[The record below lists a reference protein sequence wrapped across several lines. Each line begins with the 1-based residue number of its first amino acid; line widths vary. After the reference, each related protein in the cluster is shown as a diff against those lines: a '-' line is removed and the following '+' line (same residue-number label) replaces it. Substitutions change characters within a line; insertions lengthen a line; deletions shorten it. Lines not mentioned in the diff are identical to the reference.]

1 MIGDRIKELREQ
13 YGMTQT
19 ALAKKLG
26 LSRSAIN
33 AWEMGISIPS
43 TQYVVELAMLFR
55 VSSDFLLE
63 LHRTESIDVTGLNR
77 DERPCF
83 MACWIISIVTTTHWN
98 CWMGNLSPQLHPN
111 PPAGRGGG
119 LSSRL
124 CKFFLRFQRRKPPG
138 LLYSPAPCLK
148 GKKSSRLSLR
158 LSRELFLPFGC
169 CPHIESIK
177 LHRFPWFFKF

>member
-43 TQYVVELAMLFR
+43 TQYVGELAMLFR

-77 DERPCF
+77 DEKAMLYGMLDYIHRHHH
-83 MACWIISIVTTTHWN
+83 A
-98 CWMGNLSPQLHPN
+98 LE
-111 PPAGRGGG
+111 
-119 LSSRL
+119 
-124 CKFFLRFQRRKPPG
+124 
-138 LLYSPAPCLK
+138 LLDGESQSTAAP
-148 GKKSSRLSLR
+148 
-158 LSRELFLPFGC
+158 
-169 CPHIESIK
+169 
-177 LHRFPWFFKF
+177 

>member
-55 VSSDFLLE
+55 VSSDSLL
-63 LHRTESIDVTGLNR
+63 
-77 DERPCF
+77 
-83 MACWIISIVTTTHWN
+83 
-98 CWMGNLSPQLHPN
+98 
-111 PPAGRGGG
+111 
-119 LSSRL
+119 
-124 CKFFLRFQRRKPPG
+124 
-138 LLYSPAPCLK
+138 
-148 GKKSSRLSLR
+148 
-158 LSRELFLPFGC
+158 
-169 CPHIESIK
+169 
-177 LHRFPWFFKF
+177 

>member
-13 YGMTQT
+13 NSMTQT

-63 LHRTESIDVTGLNR
+63 LHRTESIDVTGLDRNEKAMLYNMLDYIHR
-77 DERPCF
+77 HHRALE
-83 MACWIISIVTTTHWN
+83 
-98 CWMGNLSPQLHPN
+98 
-111 PPAGRGGG
+111 
-119 LSSRL
+119 
-124 CKFFLRFQRRKPPG
+124 
-138 LLYSPAPCLK
+138 LLEGETPSASAP
-148 GKKSSRLSLR
+148 
-158 LSRELFLPFGC
+158 
-169 CPHIESIK
+169 
-177 LHRFPWFFKF
+177 

>member
-77 DERPCF
+77 DEKAMLYGMLDYIHRHHH
-83 MACWIISIVTTTHWN
+83 ALELLVGES
-98 CWMGNLSPQLHPN
+98 LST
-111 PPAGRGGG
+111 A
-119 LSSRL
+119 
-124 CKFFLRFQRRKPPG
+124 
-138 LLYSPAPCLK
+138 AP
-148 GKKSSRLSLR
+148 
-158 LSRELFLPFGC
+158 
-169 CPHIESIK
+169 
-177 LHRFPWFFKF
+177 